1 MRLGRPK
8 YPARRL
14 RGFTLIEMVIAI
26 VLVSIIVATT
36 IFFVYPV
43 RQAADLA
50 TRAELTDIADNALQR
65 IGREVRLALP
75 NSVRRDGSHLFLEF
89 IPLRN
94 AGRYRADVGGLA
106 SGSNCPD
113 TGIGQ
118 PDSDQLSFNPVVDT
132 CFKTIGAVAST
143 ITTTITTSDF
153 LVLNNYGP
161 GFTGQN
167 AYDTSGTLNRRQI
180 SAAADE
186 GTRERISFTSATAF
200 DRTLHDSPGKR
211 FYVVVGNTLTVLPEP
226 VTYECSPAPA
236 GGTLTR
242 RWGYSMLTAQP
253 TLPAQFAG
261 GNATLIAGDVTDC
274 DFDYDPNGVA
284 PQVGLL
290 TLRLTL
296 SRTLSGGETETVSLY
311 HAVHV
316 SNVP

>member
-1 MRLGRPK
+1 VRPRR
-8 YPARRL
+8 ART
-14 RGFTLIEMVIAI
+14 RGFTLIEMVVAI
-26 VLVSIIVATT
+26 VLVAIIVATT
-36 IFFVYPV
+36 IYFVYPV

-75 NSVRRDGSHLFLEF
+75 NSVRVDGSHLFLEF
-89 IPLRN
+89 IPLRS
-94 AGRYRADVGGLA
+94 AGRYRVESSGAACDTATDELAFDVL
-106 SGSNCPD
+106 
-113 TGIGQ
+113 
-118 PDSDQLSFNPVVDT
+118 DT
-132 CFKTIGAVAST
+132 CFKSIGAVSNAPT
-143 ITTTITTSDF
+143 IVAGDF

-167 AYDTSGTLNRRQI
+167 AYDTAGTLNRRRI
-180 SAAADE
+180 TTAVDE
-186 GTRERISFTSATAF
+186 GPGTRERIVYTPNTAF

-211 FYVVVGNTLTVLPEP
+211 FYVVVGNTTTVLPEP
-226 VTYECSPAPA
+226 VTYECIPVPT

-242 RWGYSMLTAQP
+242 RWGYIMLSTQ
-253 TLPAQFAG
+253 PAQASDFTGATAA
-261 GNATLIAGDVTDC
+261 ATLIANNVTAC
-274 DFDYDPNGVA
+274 DFDYDANGVA

-296 SRTLSGGETETVSLY
+296 SKTLSGGETETVSLY

>member
-1 MRLGRPK
+1 MRLSRPK

-43 RQAADLA
+43 RQAADLS

-65 IGREVRLALP
+65 IGRDVRLALP
-75 NSVRRDGSHLFLEF
+75 NSVRRDGSLHFLEF
-89 IPLRN
+89 IPVRT
-94 AGRYRADVGGLA
+94 AGRYRSEPSGAGCNTTADATGSDELA
-106 SGSNCPD
+106 FD
-113 TGIGQ
+113 VA
-118 PDSDQLSFNPVVDT
+118 DS
-132 CFKTIGAVAST
+132 CFKSIGTVANP
-143 ITTTITTSDF
+143 TTITLSDF
-153 LVLNNYGP
+153 LVLNNYGL
-161 GFTGQN
+161 GFAGQD
-167 AYDTSGTLNRRQI
+167 AYATSGTLNRSQI
-180 SAAADE
+180 SKADE
-186 GTRERISFTSATAF
+186 QGGARERINFVSTTFN
-200 DRTLHDSPGKR
+200 RTLHDSPGKR
-211 FYVVVGNTLTVLPEP
+211 FYVAVGNATTVLPEP
-226 VTYECSPAPA
+226 VTYQCSPAPT

-242 RWGYSMLTAQP
+242 RWGYTMVATQP
-253 TLPAQFAG
+253 TSFSDG
-261 GNATLIAGDVTDC
+261 SSVLIADDVTGC

-290 TLRLTL
+290 TLHLTL

>member
-1 MRLGRPK
+1 MRPIRPERS
-8 YPARRL
+8 A
-14 RGFTLIEMVIAI
+14 RGFTLIEMVVAI

-43 RQAADLA
+43 RQAADLS

-65 IGREVRLALP
+65 IGRDVRLALP
-75 NSVRRDGSHLFLEF
+75 NSVRQTTSGSSAFVEFL
-89 IPLRN
+89 PVRT
-94 AGRYRADVGGLA
+94 AGRYRADVGGPS

-118 PDSDQLSFNPVVDT
+118 PDSDQLSFSPVVDT
-132 CFKTIGAVAST
+132 CFKTIGTLANA
-143 ITTTITTSDF
+143 TTVTTNDF
-153 LVLNNYGP
+153 LVLNNYGA
-161 GFTGQN
+161 GFTSQN

-211 FYVVVGNTLTVLPEP
+211 FYIVVGNASTALPEA
-226 VTYECSPAPA
+226 VTYECIPAPT

-242 RWGYSMLTAQP
+242 RWAYAMTTAQP
-253 TLPAQFAG
+253 TSFG
-261 GNATLIAGDVTDC
+261 SGSATLIADNVTDC
-274 DFDYDPNGVA
+274 NFDYDPNVA
-284 PQVGLL
+284 PQIGLL

-296 SRTLSGGETETVSLY
+296 SKILSGGETEVVRLY